1 MKYGGHSENWAVQ
14 GESNGTQSFKWNG
27 MHGTG
32 SFPTRLNNSVQGME
46 GGCNVSASGVVNNNY
61 DENNNK
67 FFGIGGVNGQMNL
80 EGGGAASRW
89 YAANGGPT
97 RRKMCSQGRTCPNIN
112 DMNKCQFSHDV
123 VPRPCHHGDTCVKKE
138 KCVSPWCCK

>member
-1 MKYGGHSENWAVQ
+1 MVLCKEWEEDA
-14 GESNGTQSFKWNG
+14 
-27 MHGTG
+27 
-32 SFPTRLNNSVQGME
+32 
-46 GGCNVSASGVVNNNY
+46 CAIVNNNN

-67 FFGIGGVNGQMNL
+67 FFGIGGVNGQKNL

-89 YAANGGPT
+89 YAANGGPA

-123 VPRPCHHGDTCVKKE
+123 VHRPCRDGENCKKNE
-138 KCVSPWCCK
+138 KCLFLHGVSNNSVKNNTQRKPEMSMWLWKPKNGGGRA